1 MLKAQHKSNI
11 EKAIVIDKDF
21 VGVLRSPD
29 FLFSSTPYKDHLSP
43 PTQKVVLIIPGEDED
58 YNSTRI
64 NNLAS
69 VLSSELG
76 LYSLRIKIPN
86 DESKRS
92 NWENLEN
99 GVDYIDIAVKYIA
112 NANQDVQLNLWSI
125 IGYFDGA
132 AMMFAWAIKQ
142 NDLYYSKYLE
152 DRKKATIV
160 PNLINCCSRFY
171 LNAFKSN
178 NKTLF
183 SEELEEYE
191 YIYASVR
198 PEELKTDIELDFS
211 KLCQLIDQ
219 TSVLSIYGSRDDD
232 IGLGDCG
239 HFANLLN
246 RGRYSHHLTLIPNA
260 DRYFHAA
267 SLTKNNQLQHGSIE
281 DLETDRIDLNN
292 TVNEVMIDYLRPE
305 NEIQRFFSI
314 SLQGRGL
321 SRWQLIQGISN
332 FRDIGGWR
340 INSPRS
346 YDIEKYLYVKPNT
359 IFRCATMDNI
369 SRDSGLEKLRDLGIN
384 TIFDFRTKSEAKRCI
399 KDEELLKFGLS
410 RIHCP
415 FDLEEKRDPK
425 DILGSFTNLLTSWYT
440 YTSVYENMLVNNTDV
455 YKKIFEYI
463 RDEVP
468 KGKKFVF
475 HCSAGKDRTGI
486 VCMLI
491 LLFMGVDKNIIA
503 REYSLTAVGLK
514 PEFDNIRKKYL
525 AGIGIFQKHETY
537 AEFES
542 NLKQGRV
549 GWSVEKDGF
558 DNLVSSRCETMLATL
573 SIIDR
578 KFGGIENYLKTYV
591 GLTGDDLKTIYFN
604 LIHSENTSVS

>member
-43 PTQKVVLIIPGEDED
+43 PTQKVVLVIPGEDED

-64 NNLAS
+64 KNLAS

-76 LYSLRIKIPN
+76 LYSLRIKIPY

-92 NWENLEN
+92 NWLNLEK
-99 GVDYIDIAVKYIA
+99 GVDYIDVAVKYIA
-112 NANQDVQLNLWSI
+112 NANKEVQLNLWSI

-132 AMMFAWAIKQ
+132 AMMFAWVIKQ
-142 NDLYYSKYLE
+142 NDLYYSKCLE
-152 DRKKATIV
+152 DRKKAIIV
-160 PNLINCCSRFY
+160 PNLINCCSKFY

-183 SEELEEYE
+183 REELEEYE
-191 YIYASVR
+191 YMYASVR
-198 PEELKTDIELDFS
+198 PEELKTDIKLDFS
-211 KLCQLIDQ
+211 KLCQLTNQ
-219 TSVLSIYGSRDDD
+219 TSVLSMYGSRDDD

-239 HFANLLN
+239 HFTNLLN
-246 RGRYSHHLTLIPNA
+246 RGRYSHHLTFIPNA
-260 DRYFHAA
+260 DRYFHDV
-267 SLTKNNQLQHGSIE
+267 SLTKNNQLQKSSTE
-281 DLETDRIDLNN
+281 DLATDRIDLNN
-292 TVNEVMIDYLRPE
+292 TAHEVIIDYLRPE

-314 SLQGRGL
+314 SLQGRGS
-321 SRWQLIQGISN
+321 SRWRLIQGISN

-346 YDIEKYLYVKPNT
+346 HDIEEYLYVKPNT

-384 TIFDFRTKSEAKRCI
+384 TIFDFRTKSEAKRCV
-399 KDEELLKFGLS
+399 KDEELLRFGLR

-415 FDLEEKRDPK
+415 FDIEEKRDPK

-440 YTSVYENMLVNNTDV
+440 YTSVYENMLVNSTDV
-455 YKKIFEYI
+455 YKKVFEFI
-463 RDEVP
+463 RDEVL

-491 LLFMGVDKNIIA
+491 LLFMGVNKNIIA

-514 PEFDNIRKKYL
+514 PEFENIRKKYL

-542 NLKQGRV
+542 NLKQGRDS
-549 GWSVEKDGF
+549 WSVEKDGF

-591 GLTGDDLKTIYFN
+591 GLTEDDLKTIYFS
-604 LIHSENTSVS
+604 LIQSENTYVS

>member
-43 PTQKVVLIIPGEDED
+43 PTQKVVLVIPGEDED

-64 NNLAS
+64 KNLAS

-76 LYSLRIKIPN
+76 LYSLRIKIPY

-92 NWENLEN
+92 NWSNLEK
-99 GVDYIDIAVKYIA
+99 GVDYIDVAVKYIA
-112 NANQDVQLNLWSI
+112 NANKEVQLNLWSI

-132 AMMFAWAIKQ
+132 AMMFAWVIKQ
-142 NDLYYSKYLE
+142 NDLYYSKCLE
-152 DRKKATIV
+152 DRKKAIIV
-160 PNLINCCSRFY
+160 PNLINCCSKFY
-171 LNAFKSN
+171 SNAFKSN

-191 YIYASVR
+191 YMYASVR
-198 PEELKTDIELDFS
+198 PEESKTDIKLDFS
-211 KLCQLIDQ
+211 KLCQLTNQ
-219 TSVLSIYGSRDDD
+219 TSVLSMYGSRDDD

-239 HFANLLN
+239 HFTNLLN
-246 RGRYSHHLTLIPNA
+246 RGRYSHHLTFIPNA
-260 DRYFHAA
+260 DRYFHDV
-267 SLTKNNQLQHGSIE
+267 SLTKNNQLQKSSTE
-281 DLETDRIDLNN
+281 DLATDRIDLNN
-292 TVNEVMIDYLRPE
+292 TAHEVIIDYLRPE

-314 SLQGRGL
+314 SLQGRGS
-321 SRWQLIQGISN
+321 SRWRSIQGISN

-346 YDIEKYLYVKPNT
+346 HDIEEYLYVKPNT

-384 TIFDFRTKSEAKRCI
+384 TIFDFRTKSEAKRCV
-399 KDEELLKFGLS
+399 KDEELSRFGLR

-415 FDLEEKRDPK
+415 FDIEEKRDPK

-440 YTSVYENMLVNNTDV
+440 YTSVYENMLVNSTDV
-455 YKKIFEYI
+455 YKKVFEFI
-463 RDEVP
+463 RDEVS

-491 LLFMGVDKNIIA
+491 LLFMGVNKNIIA

-514 PEFDNIRKKYL
+514 PEFENIRKKYL

-542 NLKQGRV
+542 NLKQGRDS
-549 GWSVEKDGF
+549 WSVEKDGF

-591 GLTGDDLKTIYFN
+591 GLTEDDLKTIYFS
-604 LIHSENTSVS
+604 LIQSENTYVS

>member
-64 NNLAS
+64 KNLAS

-76 LYSLRIKIPN
+76 LYSLRIKIPY

-92 NWENLEN
+92 NWLNLEK
-99 GVDYIDIAVKYIA
+99 GVDYIDVAVKYIA
-112 NANQDVQLNLWSI
+112 NANQEVQLNLWSI

-132 AMMFAWAIKQ
+132 AMMFAWVIKQ
-142 NDLYYSKYLE
+142 NDLYYSNCLE
-152 DRKKATIV
+152 DRKKAIIV
-160 PNLINCCSRFY
+160 PNLINCCSKFY

-191 YIYASVR
+191 YMYASVR
-198 PEELKTDIELDFS
+198 PEELKTDIKLDFS
-211 KLCQLIDQ
+211 KLCQLTNQ
-219 TSVLSIYGSRDDD
+219 TSVLSMYGSQDDD

-246 RGRYSHHLTLIPNA
+246 RGRYSHHLTFIPNA
-260 DRYFHAA
+260 DRYFHDV
-267 SLTKNNQLQHGSIE
+267 SLTKNNQLQKGSTE
-281 DLETDRIDLNN
+281 DLATDPTDLNN
-292 TVNEVMIDYLRPE
+292 TANEVIIDYLRPE

-314 SLQGRGL
+314 SLQGRGS
-321 SRWQLIQGISN
+321 SRWRLIQGISN

-346 YDIEKYLYVKPNT
+346 HDIEEYLYIKPNT

-384 TIFDFRTKSEAKRCI
+384 TIFDFRTKSEAKRCV
-399 KDEELLKFGLS
+399 KDEELLRFGLR

-440 YTSVYENMLVNNTDV
+440 YTSVYENMLVNSTDV
-455 YKKIFEYI
+455 YKKVFEFI

-491 LLFMGVDKNIIA
+491 LLFMGVNKNIIA

-514 PEFDNIRKKYL
+514 PEFENIRKKYL
-525 AGIGIFQKHETY
+525 AGIGVFQKHETY
-537 AEFES
+537 AEFEA
-542 NLKQGRV
+542 NLKQGRDS
-549 GWSVEKDGF
+549 WSVEKDGF

-591 GLTGDDLKTIYFN
+591 GLTEDDLKTIYFS
-604 LIHSENTSVS
+604 LIQSENTYVS

>member
-43 PTQKVVLIIPGEDED
+43 PTQKVVLVIPGEDED

-64 NNLAS
+64 KNLAS

-76 LYSLRIKIPN
+76 LYSLRIKIPY

-92 NWENLEN
+92 NWLNLEK
-99 GVDYIDIAVKYIA
+99 GVDYIDVAVKYIA
-112 NANQDVQLNLWSI
+112 NANKEVQLNLWSI

-132 AMMFAWAIKQ
+132 AMMFAWVIKQ
-142 NDLYYSKYLE
+142 NDLYYSKCLE
-152 DRKKATIV
+152 DRKKAIIV
-160 PNLINCCSRFY
+160 PNLINCCSKFY

-191 YIYASVR
+191 YMYASVR
-198 PEELKTDIELDFS
+198 PEELKTDIKLDFS
-211 KLCQLIDQ
+211 KLCQLTNQ
-219 TSVLSIYGSRDDD
+219 TSVLSMYGSRDDD

-239 HFANLLN
+239 HFTNLLN
-246 RGRYSHHLTLIPNA
+246 RGRYSHHLTFIPNA
-260 DRYFHAA
+260 DRYFHDV
-267 SLTKNNQLQHGSIE
+267 SLTKNNQLQKSSTE
-281 DLETDRIDLNN
+281 DLATDRIDLNN
-292 TVNEVMIDYLRPE
+292 TAHEVIIDYLRPE

-314 SLQGRGL
+314 SLQGRGS
-321 SRWQLIQGISN
+321 SRWRLIQGISN

-346 YDIEKYLYVKPNT
+346 HDIEEYLYVKPNT

-384 TIFDFRTKSEAKRCI
+384 TIFDFRTKSEAKRCV
-399 KDEELLKFGLS
+399 KDEELLRFGLR

-440 YTSVYENMLVNNTDV
+440 YTSVYENMLVNSTDV
-455 YKKIFEYI
+455 YKKVFEFI
-463 RDEVP
+463 RDEVL

-491 LLFMGVDKNIIA
+491 LLFMGVNKNIIA

-514 PEFDNIRKKYL
+514 PEFENIRKKYL

-542 NLKQGRV
+542 NLKQGRDS
-549 GWSVEKDGF
+549 WSVEKDGF

-591 GLTGDDLKTIYFN
+591 GLTEDDLKTIYFS
-604 LIHSENTSVS
+604 LIQSENTYVS

>member
-1 MLKAQHKSNI
+1 MLKAQHRSNI

-43 PTQKVVLIIPGEDED
+43 PTQKVVLIIPREDED

-64 NNLAS
+64 KDLAS

-76 LYSLRIKIPN
+76 LYSLRIKIPY

-92 NWENLEN
+92 NWLNLEK
-99 GVDYIDIAVKYIA
+99 GVDYIDVAVKYIV
-112 NANQDVQLNLWSI
+112 NANQEVQLNLWSI

-132 AMMFAWAIKQ
+132 AMMFAWVIKQ
-142 NDLYYSKYLE
+142 NDLYYSKCLE
-152 DRKKATIV
+152 DRKKAIIV
-160 PNLINCCSRFY
+160 PNLINCCSKFY

-191 YIYASVR
+191 YMYASVR
-198 PEELKTDIELDFS
+198 PEEQKTDIKLDFS
-211 KLCQLIDQ
+211 KLCQLTNQ
-219 TSVLSIYGSRDDD
+219 TSVLSMYGSRDDD

-260 DRYFHAA
+260 DRYFHDV
-267 SLTKNNQLQHGSIE
+267 SLTKNNQLQKSSTE
-281 DLETDRIDLNN
+281 DLATDRIDLNN
-292 TVNEVMIDYLRPE
+292 TVNEVIIDYLRPE

-314 SLQGRGL
+314 SLQGRGS
-321 SRWQLIQGISN
+321 SRWRLIQGISN

-346 YDIEKYLYVKPNT
+346 HDIEEYLYVKLNT

-384 TIFDFRTKSEAKRCI
+384 TIFDFRTKSEAKRCV
-399 KDEELLKFGLS
+399 KDEELLRFGLR

-440 YTSVYENMLVNNTDV
+440 YTSVYENMLVNSTDV
-455 YKKIFEYI
+455 YKKVFEFI
-463 RDEVP
+463 RDEVL

-491 LLFMGVDKNIIA
+491 LLFMGVNKNIIA

-514 PEFDNIRKKYL
+514 PEFENIRKRYL

-542 NLKQGRV
+542 NLKQGRDS
-549 GWSVEKDGF
+549 WSVEKDGF

-591 GLTGDDLKTIYFN
+591 GLTEDDLKTIYFN
-604 LIHSENTSVS
+604 LIQSENTYVS

>member
-1 MLKAQHKSNI
+1 MLKTQHKSNI
-11 EKAIVIDKDF
+11 ERVIVIDKDF
-21 VGVLRSPD
+21 VGILRSPD

-43 PTQKVVLIIPGEDED
+43 PTQKVALIIPGEDED
-58 YNSTRI
+58 YNSARI
-64 NNLAS
+64 KDLAS

-76 LYSLRIKIPN
+76 LYSLRIKIPDN
-86 DESKRS
+86 ESKRS
-92 NWENLEN
+92 NWQYLER
-99 GVDYIDIAVKYIA
+99 GVDYIDVAVNYIA
-112 NANQDVQLNLWSI
+112 NANQDVQLTLWSI

-142 NDLYYSKYLE
+142 NDLYYSKCLE
-152 DRKKATIV
+152 DRKKAIIV

-191 YIYASVR
+191 YMYASVR
-198 PEELKTDIELDFS
+198 PEEPKTDIKLDFS
-211 KLCQLIDQ
+211 KLCQLTNQ
-219 TSVLSIYGSRDDD
+219 TSVLSVYGSRDDN

-260 DRYFHAA
+260 DRYFHGM
-267 SLTKNNQLQHGSIE
+267 SLTKNNQLQESSAE
-281 DLETDRIDLNN
+281 DLQTDRIDLNS
-292 TVNEVMIDYLRPE
+292 TVNEVIIDYLRPE

-321 SRWQLIQGISN
+321 SRWRLIQGISN

-346 YDIEKYLYVKPNT
+346 HNAEEFLYVKPNT
-359 IFRCATMDNI
+359 IFRCASMDNI
-369 SRDSGLEKLRDLGIN
+369 CRDSGLEKLRVLGIS

-399 KDEELLKFGLS
+399 KDEELQRFGLK

-455 YKKIFEYI
+455 YKKIFEFI
-463 RDEVP
+463 RDEVL

-491 LLFMGVDKNIIA
+491 LLFMGVNKNIIA

-514 PEFDNIRKKYL
+514 PEFENIRRKYL
-525 AGIGIFQKHETY
+525 AGIEIFQKHETY
-537 AEFES
+537 AKFES
-542 NLKQGRV
+542 SLKQGRTD
-549 GWSVEKDGF
+549 WSVEKDGF
-558 DNLVSSRCETMLATL
+558 NNLVSSRCETMLATL
-573 SIIDR
+573 NIIDR

-591 GLTGDDLKTIYFN
+591 GLSENDLKTIYFN
-604 LIHSENTSVS
+604 LIQSENIS